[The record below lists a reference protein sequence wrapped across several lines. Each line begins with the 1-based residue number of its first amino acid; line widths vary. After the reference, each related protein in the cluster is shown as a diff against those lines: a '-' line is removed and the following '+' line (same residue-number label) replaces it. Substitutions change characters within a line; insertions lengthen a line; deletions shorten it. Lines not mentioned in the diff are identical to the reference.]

1 MVGDIDRA
9 QWNGRQAALIGNP
22 VDHSRSPAMHNAAF
36 AALGIE
42 ASYVLWQTEPD
53 GLAARFDQIRV
64 ANMIGVNVTVPY
76 KLDVM
81 PFCDRITETAARVG
95 AVNTIIPRD
104 GELIG
109 DNTDAYGFAT
119 SVRETVGSLNTDLGI
134 VLGAGGASRAI
145 VVALHDLGV
154 ERVLIANRTVAR
166 ADEIAAELA
175 LQGITGVETCAL
187 EALGAQQASDAGILV
202 NATSVGWHEDVLPLA
217 DDALAALP
225 TDALVADLTYRETAL
240 MRTAHDTG
248 RATLDGYGMLLH
260 QGVRAFA
267 LWTGIDPPVDVMRRA
282 MLGLA

>member
-1 MVGDIDRA
+1 VGDSART
-9 QWNGRQAALIGNP
+9 QWDGRQAALIGNP

-36 AALGIE
+36 AALGID
-42 ASYVLWQTEPD
+42 ASYVLWPTEPD
-53 GLAARFDQIRV
+53 GLAARFAQIR
-64 ANMIGVNVTVPY
+64 AEDMIGVNVTVPY

-104 GELIG
+104 GALIG

-119 SVRETVGSLNTDLGI
+119 SVRETVGTLDTDFGI

-154 ERVLIANRTVAR
+154 MRVLIANRTVAR
-166 ADEIAAELA
+166 ADEIARELA
-175 LQGITGVETCAL
+175 EQGIAGVETCAL
-187 EALGAQQASDAGILV
+187 DALGASQTESAGILV
-202 NATSVGWHEDVLPLA
+202 NATSVGWHDDALPLA
-217 DDALAALP
+217 DDALAALG

-240 MRTAHDTG
+240 LRSAREAG

-267 LWTGIDPPVDVMRRA
+267 LWTGIDPPVEVMRRA